1 MTPIINVEA
10 TGKNIDK
17 LMKERRLSKREIQE
31 VCGFT
36 TVQTIYK
43 WVHGR
48 CLPTVDNLL
57 VLSYLFGVRIDD
69 ILVIENR

>member
-17 LMKERRLSKREIQE
+17 LMKERRLSKRDVQA
-31 VCGFT
+31 VCGFS

-43 WVHGR
+43 WVHGK

-57 VLSYLFGVRIDD
+57 VLSYLFDVTIDD
-69 ILVIENR
+69 SLVIER

>member
-17 LMKERRLSKREIQE
+17 LMKERRLSKRDVQA

-43 WVHGR
+43 WVYGK

-57 VLSYLFGVRIDD
+57 VLSYLFDVTIDD
-69 ILVIENR
+69 ILVIER

>member
-1 MTPIINVEA
+1 MTPIINLEA

-17 LMKERRLSKREIQE
+17 LMKERRLSKRDVQA

-43 WVHGR
+43 WVHGK

-57 VLSYLFGVRIDD
+57 VLSYLFDVTIDD
-69 ILVIENR
+69 ILVIER

>member
-17 LMKERRLSKREIQE
+17 LMKERRLSKRDVQV
-31 VCGFT
+31 VCGFS

-43 WVHGR
+43 WVHGK

-57 VLSYLFGVRIDD
+57 VLSYLFEVKIED
-69 ILVIENR
+69 ILVVER

>member
-17 LMKERRLSKREIQE
+17 LMKERRLSKREVQT

-43 WVHGR
+43 WVHGK

-57 VLSYLFGVRIDD
+57 VLSYLFEVKIED
-69 ILVIENR
+69 ILVIER

>member
-17 LMKERRLSKREIQE
+17 LMKERRLSKRDVQA

-43 WVHGR
+43 WVHGK

-57 VLSYLFGVRIDD
+57 VLSYLFDVTIDD
-69 ILVIENR
+69 ILVIER